1 MRFFRQLCL
10 ALCLPAAL
18 SACASSSAS
27 SGPVISSGDRY
38 AASQDQAEDYAL
50 GAGDKLRITVFNEP
64 TLSGE
69 FAVSPDGSMSV
80 PLVGALPVAG
90 KKVEQVAALIQTR
103 LGDGYLRDP
112 KVSAEVTTYRP
123 FFILGEV
130 KSPGQYPYASGM
142 TLLNAVATAQGFTP
156 RANRSVARIRQAG
169 AATESTYQVT
179 PELRVRPG
187 DTIRIGE
194 RFF

>member
-1 MRFFRQLCL
+1 MRFLRQLCL

-50 GAGDKLRITVFNEP
+50 GAGDKLRVTVFNEP

-90 KKVEQVAALIQTR
+90 KKVEQVAALIQAR

>member
-1 MRFFRQLCL
+1 MRFLRQLCL

>member
-1 MRFFRQLCL
+1 M
-10 ALCLPAAL
+10 
-18 SACASSSAS
+18 
-27 SGPVISSGDRY
+27 ISSGDRY